1 MFDSSTRAASIVAS
15 KGSSEGANAGSV
27 ILYRLAGKQF
37 RKKLGEDELKS
48 LQDHMKDVIKVRPD
62 PLSGLVLCTTP
73 FQIPISNIC
82 SAN

>member
-1 MFDSSTRAASIVAS
+1 MFDSSTRGASIVAS

-37 RKKLGEDELKS
+37 RKKLGEDKLKS

-62 PLSGLVLCTTP
+62 PSCLVP
-73 FQIPISNIC
+73 DPHIYIP
-82 SAN
+82 

>member
-1 MFDSSTRAASIVAS
+1 MFDSSTRGASIVAS
-15 KGSSEGANAGSV
+15 KGSSEGANVGSV

-62 PLSGLVLCTTP
+62 PSCLVPDPHFYTL
-73 FQIPISNIC
+73 N
-82 SAN
+82 